1 MNIMLI
7 SVNQR
12 IREVGLRKAVGAR
25 RHHIVAQFLIEA
37 IFITLVGGIIGII
50 VGIFVSLLTSVIIN
64 VLRYEWQFII
74 SLNSIFVATS
84 VSVLIGV
91 IFGLYPARKA
101 AKISP
106 MEALRY
112 E

>member
-12 IREVGLRKAVGAR
+12 IREIGLRKAVGAR
-25 RHHIVAQFLIEA
+25 SRHIITQFLIESV
-37 IFITLVGGIIGII
+37 FITFIGGI
-50 VGIFVSLLTSVIIN
+50 VGIIFGTLFSALAALVIN
-64 VLRYEWQFII
+64 ALGYSWQFII
-74 SLNSIFVATS
+74 PISSVLVATA
-84 VSVLIGV
+84 VAILIGLV
-91 IFGLYPARKA
+91 FGLYPARKA
-101 AKISP
+101 ATISP